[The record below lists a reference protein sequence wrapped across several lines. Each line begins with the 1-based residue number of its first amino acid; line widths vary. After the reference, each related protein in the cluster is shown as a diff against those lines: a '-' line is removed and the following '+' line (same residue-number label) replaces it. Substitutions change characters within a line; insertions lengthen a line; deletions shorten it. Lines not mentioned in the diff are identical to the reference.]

1 MPNNMIF
8 LAVEFSLTKCTFSM
22 PVSFW
27 KWLIIPLVYVNS
39 FIAMLNARDS
49 IRAKN
54 DDGNHDISISL
65 TPVRSFRS
73 ISSPGGRIDS
83 DVSYI
88 AIIFFW
94 CLNARLL
101 ETTHNSYNSC
111 YSDRR
116 VSRRGHESGSE
127 PSFPYHKNTQPP
139 ASNRCIYSMRL
150 QDQPSIGPIQTR
162 ATGIMYNLQIRRS
175 LYPAYITPRGATWN
189 FFSAVNDLVL
199 LKKIKTEFFRL
210 IKEHIFAKS
219 TNEQLQIL

>member
-94 CLNARLL
+94 CLSARLL

-139 ASNRCIYSMRL
+139 GSNRCIYSMRL

-175 LYPAYITPRGATWN
+175 LYPAYITPRGSHLK
-189 FFSAVNDLVL
+189 FFFCCKWFSF
-199 LKKIKTEFFRL
+199 TEENKNGIFSLDKRT
-210 IKEHIFAKS
+210 HIC
-219 TNEQLQIL
+219 